1 VVFRAPAVLAPVRRL
16 AVLFLRVA
24 VLRLAVD
31 LRAAVL
37 RLAAP
42 FRAAVFRFAVVV
54 RRFAAPFLA
63 AVFRFAVVVRRFAA
77 VLRVPTFR
85 LAVLLRAPAVL
96 RAAVLRLADDF
107 LRRAG
112 FRAAELFVAAAIRV
126 PPFALPLRRHP
137 LQASTFPLAHTAPHP
152 VPLIATQRVV
162 QTFDANGTLRAD
174 TLRLPR

>member
-1 VVFRAPAVLAPVRRL
+1 LRVDVFRRAVVFRAPAVLAPVRRL

-42 FRAAVFRFAVVV
+42 FR
-54 RRFAAPFLA
+54 A